1 MIFLDKSQLI
11 SWHARLI
18 HEHGGAAEIRDEAA
32 LESALIAA
40 QNRFHYETADV
51 IGCAA
56 AYAYHLTNAHAFLD
70 GNKRIA
76 AVATEV
82 FLETNGIELAASE
95 SELLRLYVG
104 IAAGRINRDAVE
116 ATLRG
121 LVKKTNAR

>member
-1 MIFLDKSQLI
+1 VIFLNKCHLI
-11 SWHARLI
+11 SWQARLI
-18 HEHGGAAEIRDEAA
+18 QEHGGRPEIRDEAA

-40 QNRFHYETADV
+40 QNRLHYESADG

-56 AYAYHLTNAHAFLD
+56 AYAYHLTNSHAFLD

-95 SELLRLYVG
+95 SQLLRLYVG
-104 IAAGRINRDAVE
+104 IAGGRVNRDAVE
-116 ATLRG
+116 TTLRK
-121 LVKKTNAR
+121 LVKKKYA

>member
-1 MIFLDKSQLI
+1 MIFLDKGQLI

-18 HEHGGAAEIRDEAA
+18 QEHGGTPEIRDEAA

-40 QNRFHYETADV
+40 QNRSHYESADV

-56 AYAYHLTNAHAFLD
+56 AYAFHLTNAHAFLD

-82 FLETNGIELAASE
+82 FLEMNGIELAASE
-95 SELLRLYVG
+95 RQLLRLYVG
-104 IAAGRINRDAVE
+104 IADGRINRDAVE
-116 ATLRG
+116 ATLRR